1 MKKIKVN
8 TGRDYF
14 AIVKTL
20 SGTYVCPGWTP
31 VPPGTTRDMI
41 ELVEYKHTQSKPR
54 PREVTKEPSGEWQ
67 VESSRPGKFYQVT
80 NKSGQWDCT
89 CPAKTFHRGDCKHIK
104 SIKSK
109 KVEKTL
115 A

>member
-14 AIVKTL
+14 AIVRVL

-31 VPPGTTRDMI
+31 VPEGTTREMI
-41 ELVEYKHTQSKPR
+41 ELDMNVQPSPQKTSTEVKPEPPKEWSVEASK
-54 PREVTKEPSGEWQ
+54 
-67 VESSRPGKFYQVT
+67 PGKFYTVSI
-80 NKSGQWDCT
+80 KRGYWDCT

-104 SIKSK
+104 KIKG
-109 KVEKTL
+109 EKLEKSL